1 MQETASAREETHSDL
16 NFRSTRGL
24 PSLRRDIRI
33 SRHSFRK
40 HCSYVVKDPI
50 SLKYYRWGERE
61 YFISRLLDGS
71 NNIET
76 ILLRLQKEFPAQRLD
91 NKTVETCI
99 NQFLLSGLLETD
111 AATAHRIHVST
122 RKRMDEAEKK
132 GRLLS
137 ILSKFVSFKITL
149 LDPDLLLLRMSQRL
163 WFLWTWSAVA
173 VLVLMM
179 SFSGWLLLSDSSAW
193 TSRMPDLLGWDNLFM
208 LWVVMILVKVVHE
221 FGHGLSCKHFG
232 GEVHE
237 MGAMFI
243 LFSPFLFCNATD
255 SWTFRNK
262 RERLIV
268 TFGGIYLELFLAS
281 IAAALW
287 VLTSP
292 GTFNHICFNVMTVCS
307 VMTIFFNA
315 NPLMRFDGYYALSDI
330 VEIPNLKQ
338 RGDQALITRVAG
350 FFTGGVGVKRDQL
363 VDSFKVPVLIYAFA
377 SYLWTFTVAFRMLS
391 AIGNMLQPYGL
402 DRIFQTASGITLI
415 AGIVAPPI
423 MVGYHIRNLLKLNRE
438 VPGFSKTVY
447 TRLLIGAALL
457 FLILCIPVPLT
468 VRSSCFVEGSNKVH
482 ISSTASGYLR
492 EILVHDGDHVLEG
505 APLARLENPEIKAQL
520 TDLQLHLREIQAH
533 VDACILQQADAQIPS
548 LRADEAQVKIAL
560 KKALLDEKGLTIT
573 APVSGT
579 VILSRDLERV
589 AGMLLHRGELFCEI
603 LPTGPMQA
611 VAAVSEADAGLV
623 KSGQHVRFR
632 LESHGE
638 STFTGTVADVS
649 EQLLSE
655 LPHQSLSQSA
665 GGTVPSVMTAS
676 KESPTTPHAIPSD
689 PIYRVRVS
697 IDNSTHLLR
706 VGMSGL
712 VRIDCG
718 RISLG
723 HSLWNQLSSLIRE
736 DLKL

>member
-1 MQETASAREETHSDL
+1 MEATASMQRQTQPDL

-24 PSLRRDIRI
+24 PPLRRDLRI
-33 SRHSFRK
+33 SGHSFRK
-40 HCSYVVKDPI
+40 HRSYVVKDPI

-61 YFISRLLDGS
+61 HFISRLLDGR

-76 ILLRLQKEFPAQRLD
+76 VLLRLQEAFPGQRLD
-91 NKTVETCI
+91 AKTVETCI

-122 RKRMDEAEKK
+122 RKRMAEAERKS
-132 GRLLS
+132 RLLS

-163 WFLWTWSAVA
+163 WFLWTWPAVA

-208 LWVVMILVKVVHE
+208 LWVVMILVKIVHE

-255 SWTFRNK
+255 SWTFSSK

-281 IAAALW
+281 VAAAFW

-292 GTFNHICFNVMTVCS
+292 GIFNHICFNVMTVCS

-350 FFTGGVGVKRDQL
+350 VFTGGVGVKRDQL
-363 VDSFKVPVLIYAFA
+363 VDSFKVPVLIYAVA
-377 SYLWTFTVAFRMLS
+377 SYLWTFGVTFRMLS

-415 AGIVAPPI
+415 TGIIAPPI
-423 MVGYHIRNLLKLNRE
+423 MVGYHIRNLLRLNRE
-438 VPGFSKTVY
+438 VPGFFKTVF
-447 TRLLIGAALL
+447 TRLLIAAILL
-457 FLILCIPVPLT
+457 VLVLCIPVPVT
-468 VRSSCFVEGSNKVH
+468 VRSSCFIDGSNMIRVT
-482 ISSTASGYLR
+482 STASGYLR
-492 EILVHDGDHVLEG
+492 EILVRDGEHVTEG
-505 APLARLENPEIKAQL
+505 APLAQLENPEIKAQL
-520 TDLQLHLREIQAH
+520 TDLQLHLREVRAQ
-533 VDACILQQADAQIPS
+533 VDACILKQADAQIPS
-548 LRADEAQVKIAL
+548 LRADEAQVEIAL
-560 KKALLDEKGLTIT
+560 KQALLDEDGLSIT

-579 VILSRDLERV
+579 VILSRDFEKV
-589 AGMLLHRGELFCEI
+589 TGTLLHRGELFCEI
-603 LPTGPMQA
+603 LPAGPMQA
-611 VAAVSEADAGLV
+611 VAAVDEADAGLV
-623 KSGQHVRFR
+623 KAGQHVRFC
-632 LESHGE
+632 LESLGE

-649 EQLLSE
+649 QQLLSE

-676 KESPTTPHAIPSD
+676 KDSPTTPHAMPSA

-697 IDNSTHLLR
+697 IDNSTGLLK

-712 VRIDCG
+712 DRIDCG
-718 RISLG
+718 RMPLG
-723 HSLWNQLSSLIRE
+723 HSLWNQLSSLIRN